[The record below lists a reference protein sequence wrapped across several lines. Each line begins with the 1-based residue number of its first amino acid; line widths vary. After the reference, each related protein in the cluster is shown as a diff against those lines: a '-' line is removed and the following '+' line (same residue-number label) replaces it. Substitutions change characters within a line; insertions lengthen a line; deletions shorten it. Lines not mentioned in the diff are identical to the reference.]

1 MKKVIFLMMLIFV
14 MGACTDQFKEANTN
28 PYQISEESLQQD
40 FNHIGA
46 YFPSLLDGLF
56 GYQIDENLVQDCFVR
71 QMATPTPFV
80 GGINNTTYYI
90 RWNTYW
96 NQIYDNVMSPAK
108 QVIKKADEG
117 GYEVFS
123 AWAKLIRIFGM
134 ERLTAYH
141 GPLIYS
147 NFGTN
152 QSTILYDSEETLY
165 NTWFDELD
173 DILAVF
179 KANEDYAGLEKFDA
193 SYEGDIKQWI
203 KVVNSLRL
211 RLAIRI
217 SLVAPA
223 LAKTEGEKAI
233 NDAGGLITTIA
244 DNMYVSLYGHQ
255 MRLVTIC
262 FGWGDTRMDAGMESF
277 LVGLKDG
284 RIEKMFA
291 PATDNT
297 LYPDHPDYPYKGI
310 RSGALLVAKDDRL
323 SYSTINESFKAT
335 TNRRFFTAAEVYFC
349 LAEASLRGWTGA
361 GDAKTNYEAGVRASF
376 SDWGAGGVDTYLA
389 DATSTPIDYDDPKAT
404 GAVNDFISRSTVTV
418 AWDEAAS
425 NEVKLEKIIT
435 QKWIDSFTNCLE
447 AWVDHRRT
455 GYPKLPY
462 NYKNDSNADWGII
475 AADDFLRR
483 MPFINAER
491 TGNPEGVADATQ
503 KLSNKKDEI
512 GTHLWWDTGGPN
524 F

>member
-1 MKKVIFLMMLIFV
+1 MMLILA
-14 MGACTDQFKEANTN
+14 MGACTDKFDEANMN
-28 PYQISEESLQQD
+28 PYQITDESSKQD
-40 FNHIGA
+40 NNYIGA
-46 YFPSLLDGLF
+46 YFSSLLDGLF
-56 GYQIDENLVQDCFVR
+56 GFQIDENLVQDSYVR
-71 QMATPTPFV
+71 QLAPPTPFA

-90 RWNTYW
+90 TWNTYW
-96 NQIYDNVMSPAK
+96 DQIYKNVMAPSK
-108 QVIKKADEG
+108 QVIELADENNAV
-117 GYEVFS
+117 VFS
-123 AWAKLIRIFGM
+123 AWAKLIRVFAM

-147 NFGTN
+147 DYGSKAT
-152 QSTILYDSEETLY
+152 TINYDSEEELY
-165 NTWFDELD
+165 DQFFKQLD
-173 DILAVF
+173 TIHDIF
-179 KANEDYAGLEKFDA
+179 NENIDYTGIKKFDA
-193 SYEGDIKQWI
+193 SYKGDLTKWV

-211 RLAIRI
+211 RLAIRV
-217 SLVAPA
+217 SNVAPVR
-223 LAKTEGEKAI
+223 AKTEGEKAI
-233 NDAGGLITTIA
+233 NDAGGLITTVA
-244 DNMYVSLYGHQ
+244 DNMYISLYGHVIPI
-255 MRLVTIC
+255 VTIC

-284 RIEKMFA
+284 RISKMFN
-291 PATDNT
+291 PATDAT

-310 RSGALLVAKDDRL
+310 RSGAVLVAKDDRL
-323 SYSTINESFKAT
+323 SYSTINDSFKDAT
-335 TNRRFFTAAEVYFC
+335 KRRFFTAAEVYFC

-361 GDAKTNYEAGVRASF
+361 GDAKTNYEAGVKASF
-376 SDWGAGGVDTYLA
+376 DDWGAGGVAAYLA

-418 AWDEAAS
+418 AWDDAAS

-475 AADDFLRR
+475 AGNDFIRR
-483 MPFINAER
+483 MPFVNSER
-491 TGNPEGVADATQ
+491 TGNAAGVAAATA
-503 KLSNKKDEI
+503 KLSNGKDEI
-512 GTHLWWDTGGPN
+512 GTRLWFDTGGPN